1 MKNLRIGGRRRAGLY
16 DAMGYARFIGARY
29 TRSKK
34 KRSISAITAIAI
46 FGVALGVAMLSIV
59 ISVSGGFQDEFIK
72 KVLGVNAHVL
82 VMKYG
87 LDFTEYRDVLRTVRE
102 LPEVRGAAPFVI
114 QEMMISKGE
123 HTSGVLL
130 KGVDPKL
137 LGEVLDL
144 SKHIVEGGVDRLRLP
159 GAGPPKP
166 PFARVTDDAELAAR
180 LDEMLADAGAAAA
193 DPPVART
200 GDVTPPAK
208 GQPRL
213 PGIVLGRTLAEN
225 LEARLGDVVQVT
237 TPLMGLDI
245 LGWSPSEAKPTT
257 MSFEV
262 VGVFYAGFLEYDTK
276 LVYIDLYE
284 AQRFFDQGDSVT
296 GVEVTVHDIETAP
309 ATARRIREALG
320 GGPYHTVDWQ
330 MLNAPLFT
338 ALRTQKIVLAIVFA
352 VVIGVAAFNIIAT
365 LVMMVFDKRRE
376 IAILK
381 SMGASH
387 GAILRIFVY
396 AGMVVG
402 VYGVAIGLTI
412 GIGICLL
419 LDKVGWPLDPKV
431 YLIDHLPVTIDWLS
445 FVLTA
450 VIAFVICLLA
460 TIWPSLSAAKLRPV
474 DGLRDG

>member
-1 MKNLRIGGRRRAGLY
+1 MEWIVGVAPAARRGVY

-29 TRSKK
+29 TQSKK
-34 KRSISAITAIAI
+34 KRSISAITAVAI

-59 ISVSGGFQDEFIK
+59 ISVSSGFQDEFIK

-87 LDFTEYRDVLRTVRE
+87 IDFTEYRDVLRTVRE

-123 HTSGVLL
+123 HTAGVLL

-159 GAGPPKP
+159 GTAPPGAP
-166 PFARVTDDAELAAR
+166 RARAANDAELATQIEEDLR
-180 LDEMLADAGAAAA
+180 GDAGPDGEGDAARAA
-193 DPPVART
+193 RSGGRA
-200 GDVTPPAK
+200 
-208 GQPRL
+208 

-225 LEARLGDVVQVT
+225 LEARVGDSVQVT
-237 TPLMGLDI
+237 TPLMGLDV
-245 LGWSPSEAKPTT
+245 LGWSPSEARPTT

-276 LVYIDLYE
+276 LVYVDLFE

-296 GVEVTVHDIETAP
+296 GVEVTVHDIQTAP
-309 ATARRIREALG
+309 ATARRIRETLG
-320 GGPYHTVDWQ
+320 GGPYHTVDWE

-338 ALRTQKIVLAIVFA
+338 ALQTQKIVLAIVFA
-352 VVIGVAAFNIIAT
+352 VIIGVAAFNIIAT

-387 GAILRIFVY
+387 SAILRIFVY
-396 AGMVVG
+396 AGTVVG

-412 GIGICLL
+412 GVGVCLL

-445 FVLTA
+445 FAVTA
-450 VIAFVICLLA
+450 VVAFVICLIA
-460 TIWPSLSAAKLRPV
+460 TIWPSMSAARMRPV

>member
-1 MKNLRIGGRRRAGLY
+1 
-16 DAMGYARFIGARY
+16 MGYARFIGARY
-29 TRSKK
+29 TQSKK

-59 ISVSGGFQDEFIK
+59 ISVSSGFQNEFIK

-87 LDFTEYRDVLRTVRE
+87 IDFTEYRDVLRTVRE

-159 GAGPPKP
+159 GAAPPEP
-166 PFARVTDDAELAAR
+166 PHLRARNDAELAAR
-180 LDEMLADAGAAAA
+180 LDEMLRPDAGPPPEKAPSAAAA
-193 DPPVART
+193 EGAPKAEGST
-200 GDVTPPAK
+200 G
-208 GQPRL
+208 RL

-225 LEARLGDVVQVT
+225 LEARLGDVVQIT
-237 TPLMGLDI
+237 TPLIGLDI
-245 LGWSPSEAKPTT
+245 LGWSPSDTAPTT

-276 LVYIDLYE
+276 LVYVDLYE

-309 ATARRIREALG
+309 ATARRIRQVLG

-338 ALRTQKIVLAIVFA
+338 ALQTQKVVLAIVFA

-387 GAILRIFVY
+387 AAILRIFVY
-396 AGMVVG
+396 TGTVVG

-445 FVLTA
+445 FAATA

-460 TIWPSLSAAKLRPV
+460 TIWPSLSAARLRPV

>member
-1 MKNLRIGGRRRAGLY
+1 
-16 DAMGYARFIGARY
+16 MGYARFIGARY
-29 TRSKK
+29 TQSKK

-59 ISVSGGFQDEFIK
+59 ISVSSGFQNEFIK

-87 LDFTEYRDVLRTVRE
+87 IDFTEYRDVLCTVRE

-114 QEMMISKGE
+114 QEMMISKDE

-159 GAGPPKP
+159 GAAPPKAP
-166 PFARVTDDAELAAR
+166 SMRVESDVELAAR
-180 LDEMLADAGAAAA
+180 LDEVLRADAGQPEKDPPAAA
-193 DPPVART
+193 PRGT
-200 GDVTPPAK
+200 L
-208 GQPRL
+208 QPGGSASRL

-225 LEARLGDVVQVT
+225 LEARLGDVVQIT
-237 TPLMGLDI
+237 TPLIGLDI

-276 LVYIDLYE
+276 LVYVDLFE

-309 ATARRIREALG
+309 ATARRIRQVLG

-338 ALRTQKIVLAIVFA
+338 ALQTQKVVLAVVFA

-387 GAILRIFVY
+387 PAILRIFVY

-402 VYGVAIGLTI
+402 AYGVAIGLTI
-412 GIGICLL
+412 GVGICLL

-445 FVLTA
+445 FALTA

-460 TIWPSLSAAKLRPV
+460 TIWPSLSAARLRPV